1 MVRTFFKLHFFY
13 KKVLGHKVFFGVN
26 RSMISSKA
34 GELGRTIIAKK
45 QTLHESK
52 KESHASPQ
60 VRLSSAIETHLK
72 NTRSSTYLDFV
83 KDLDLGRRT
92 LTSSEI
98 ENLKNKIAEE
108 IGDKF
113 MADQLLGLLA
123 KCRLGPEYHVHSLN
137 FAGSII
143 KHYKIGE
150 NVDAEFM
157 AAIPHA
163 LQSIYEFIEVYK
175 ERLVCVYPDGRT
187 TEIKLK

>member
-1 MVRTFFKLHFFY
+1 M
-13 KKVLGHKVFFGVN
+13 
-26 RSMISSKA
+26 
-34 GELGRTIIAKK
+34 GRTILTKK
-45 QTLHESK
+45 QTLQKPRNENQG
-52 KESHASPQ
+52 SPQ
-60 VRLSSAIETHLK
+60 VRLSSAIETHLNK
-72 NTRSSTYLDFV
+72 TRSSTYLDFV
-83 KDLDLGRRT
+83 KDLDLGHRT

-98 ENLKNKIAEE
+98 ENLKRKIAEE

-150 NVDAEFM
+150 TVDAEFM
-157 AAIPHA
+157 SAVPHA
-163 LQSIYEFIEVYK
+163 LQTIYEFIEIYRG
-175 ERLVCVYPDGRT
+175 RLVCVYPDGRT